1 MKFDNRKKIIP
12 VNPNR
17 RFPKSQVPEIDLIK
31 IRQALI
37 CSRVPLETSATKGKI
52 SININN
58 TNSNNDNSNNNN
70 NNNNNNKNNS
80 ENNKDLKSNSSS
92 NE

>member
-1 MKFDNRKKIIP
+1 MKYHNRKKIIP

-17 RFPKSQVPEIDLIK
+17 KFPKSQVPEIDLIK

-37 CSRVPLETSATKGKI
+37 CGRVPLETSATKGKI

-58 TNSNNDNSNNNN
+58 TNSNNNN
-70 NNNNNNKNNS
+70 NNNNNNKNNNNDNNNS
-80 ENNKDLKSNSSS
+80 ENNLKTT
-92 NE
+92 

>member
-1 MKFDNRKKIIP
+1 MKYDNRKKIIP

-17 RFPKSQVPEIDLIK
+17 KFPKSQVPEIDLIK

-58 TNSNNDNSNNNN
+58 TNSNNNNSNNNN
-70 NNNNNNKNNS
+70 NNNNS
-80 ENNKDLKSNSSS
+80 EKNKDLKSNSSS

>member
-1 MKFDNRKKIIP
+1 MKYHNRKKISP

-17 RFPKSQVPEIDLIK
+17 KFPKLQVPEIDLIK
-31 IRQALI
+31 IRQTLI
-37 CSRVPLETSATKGKI
+37 CGRVPLKTSATKGKI

-70 NNNNNNKNNS
+70 NNNNNKNNS

>member
-1 MKFDNRKKIIP
+1 MKYDNRKKIIP

-17 RFPKSQVPEIDLIK
+17 KFPKSQVPETDLIK

-58 TNSNNDNSNNNN
+58 TNSNNNNSNNNN
-70 NNNNNNKNNS
+70 NNNNS
-80 ENNKDLKSNSSS
+80 ENNEDLKSNSSS